1 MSVGLL
7 FSLVII
13 FDSKEQKTLTQPAL
27 TMKKAF
33 CHLTSSQGQGGSG
46 DVHSAGFFLPAC
58 FAVLSGLPSAG
69 LVQKGGLKQPLSGAS
84 FSVASPGSPCIS
96 RSRLLA

>member
-7 FSLVII
+7 LSLVII

-27 TMKKAF
+27 TMKKAS

-46 DVHSAGFFLPAC
+46 VVHSAGFFLPAC
-58 FAVLSGLPSAG
+58 FAALSELPSTG
-69 LVQKGGLKQPLSGAS
+69 LVQKGWLK
-84 FSVASPGSPCIS
+84 
-96 RSRLLA
+96 